1 MDSMRIDIRA
11 RAAFVPSRRASGV
24 RRILRHFHE
33 YQQHDTEWN
42 LIQRMPDG
50 SSVLSHNRC
59 SPPTTSG
66 WLGSRRAR
74 RSRSCP
80 IPMDGVAYFVQSTH
94 MRWAARFAR
103 GGHFDGATPAKAA
116 DVDKDGTTSR
126 RHAQAIRSPDGG
138 RDTHGRKRTR

>member
-50 SSVLSHNRC
+50 SSVLSHNRLLATDDEEWLAGFAPRAALPVMPH
-59 SPPTTSG
+59 SDG
-66 WLGSRRAR
+66 WGGVLCAIYTHAVGCALRAR
-74 RSRSCP
+74 R
-80 IPMDGVAYFVQSTH
+80 TL
-94 MRWAARFAR
+94 RWRDACE
-103 GGHFDGATPAKAA
+103 
-116 DVDKDGTTSR
+116 
-126 RHAQAIRSPDGG
+126 G
-138 RDTHGRKRTR
+138 R